1 MIFPGAFEYGGM
13 MKLIYFFIAVFT
25 MLFLQ
30 PSFADNK
37 LNIPIIL
44 YHNLNPTVPGSM
56 TVTPEKFESH
66 LKLLKENGFSFI
78 TLKEAVEYLQG
89 KRSTLPPK
97 AIVITAD
104 DGWESVYTYMYP
116 IIKKLNIPVTLF
128 IYPESISSGK
138 NYLSWNQLKELNN
151 TGLFDVQSHTYSH
164 PNFKIA
170 KKKLSSSAYE
180 QFVQKELNTSKKILE
195 DKMGSKVTLLA
206 WPFGI
211 YNDYLEKE
219 AAKAGYVM
227 AFTIGYRTANRSFKP
242 MEQPRFMI
250 VDKLANQTL
259 KILLS
264 SVSSK
269 S

>member
-1 MIFPGAFEYGGM
+1 
-13 MKLIYFFIAVFT
+13 MKFLSIFIAVLISF
-25 MLFLQ
+25 FSYS
-30 PSFADNK
+30 SFANTNT

-56 TVTPEKFESH
+56 TISPQKFEAN
-66 LKLLKENGFSFI
+66 LKLLKNNGFTFI
-78 TLKEAVEYLQG
+78 PLEEVVAYLQG
-89 KRSTLPPK
+89 KRASLPSKP
-97 AIVITAD
+97 IVLTAD

-138 NYLSWNQLKELNN
+138 NFLSWDQLKELKN
-151 TGLFDVQSHTYSH
+151 TGLFDIQGHTYSH

-170 KKKLSSSAYE
+170 KRNLSPAAYE
-180 QFVQKELNTSKKILE
+180 RFVQKELSISKKILE
-195 DKMGSKVTLLA
+195 DKLGIKVTLLA

-211 YNDYLEKE
+211 YNNDLESA

-227 AFTIGYRTANRSFKP
+227 AFTIGYHTANRSFKS

-250 VDKLANQTL
+250 VDKLDTQTMNI
-259 KILLS
+259 ILS
-264 SVSSK
+264 MGG
-269 S
+269 